1 MASRTCVACDS
12 RRVAAGLFARVYHRD
27 HARLL
32 PIAFPVHY
40 LTHVVHDLYWL
51 HLQTISPPSV
61 VLVFLQTMDRASGS
75 GKAKVRA
82 EYLRFF
88 EALGVVETA
97 KIHTLGRLLH
107 TFCEVATQLDSHLAS
122 VGATL
127 HAAVSRMTETD
138 NAAAPP
144 RHRWIRIIDRLGFF
158 PDHDQHA
165 SRIINMGLA
174 DAYRHKEVDL
184 VTAANAL
191 HLCSQRLPCTC
202 NGGSGTGA
210 TSPEVVPLGGIT
222 APRTGGLAGARPP
235 FKGVATTP
243 TAGALGTPAPHFTGA
258 SVGSSEAGAGADA
271 DADDNLVLPPGGLI
285 VPRPGALSSAE
296 ATDAGVSGDGG
307 DAAKHPHDEHE
318 PAAAAADG
326 SYLQDGGI
334 VVVRRQGPPG
344 DDPLE
349 AVLATMGAPATA
361 DARLSDG
368 QALAVV
374 AVDEPQTKVVLTT
387 KPVIV
392 PSPAAV
398 KCILAVLNG
407 LMDRS
412 DAREV
417 LYTLLRDFLLCFNRL
432 HGGEADNCLPG
443 EVEIST
449 ELAWTK
455 VRTHLYRWW
464 PIWRA
469 PVGELAPFPVPGT
482 VGFMSHPTRI
492 GRVSRWALEVDMACV
507 SETIKRL
514 PVRSSILG
522 GLPPVVSVTRIGPSV
537 RSSLPLSVATLLLVA
552 SKEDRFCDVLTELAT
567 VGRAPAKKDCPIVVA
582 TCHDFET
589 AELGALGETQPGDL
603 SLPVRSEVRL
613 AEDKDDAGEL
623 DEVADGLDVSAQE
636 STPSQAAEREHRY
649 AEMDVLLV
657 WQY

>member
-1 MASRTCVACDS
+1 
-12 RRVAAGLFARVYHRD
+12 
-27 HARLL
+27 
-32 PIAFPVHY
+32 
-40 LTHVVHDLYWL
+40 
-51 HLQTISPPSV
+51 
-61 VLVFLQTMDRASGS
+61 
-75 GKAKVRA
+75 
-82 EYLRFF
+82 
-88 EALGVVETA
+88 
-97 KIHTLGRLLH
+97 
-107 TFCEVATQLDSHLAS
+107 
-122 VGATL
+122 
-127 HAAVSRMTETD
+127 
-138 NAAAPP
+138 
-144 RHRWIRIIDRLGFF
+144 
-158 PDHDQHA
+158 
-165 SRIINMGLA
+165 
-174 DAYRHKEVDL
+174 
-184 VTAANAL
+184 
-191 HLCSQRLPCTC
+191 
-202 NGGSGTGA
+202 
-210 TSPEVVPLGGIT
+210 
-222 APRTGGLAGARPP
+222 
-235 FKGVATTP
+235 
-243 TAGALGTPAPHFTGA
+243 
-258 SVGSSEAGAGADA
+258 
-271 DADDNLVLPPGGLI
+271 
-285 VPRPGALSSAE
+285 
-296 ATDAGVSGDGG
+296 
-307 DAAKHPHDEHE
+307 
-318 PAAAAADG
+318 
-326 SYLQDGGI
+326 
-334 VVVRRQGPPG
+334 
-344 DDPLE
+344 
-349 AVLATMGAPATA
+349 MGAPATA

-417 LYTLLRDFLLCFNRL
+417 LYTLLRDTLLCFNRL

-507 SETIKRL
+507 NETIKRL

-552 SKEDRFCDVLTELAT
+552 SKEDRFFDVLTELAT
-567 VGRAPAKKDCPIVVA
+567 VGRAPAKKDCPIVVE

-613 AEDKDDAGEL
+613 AEDEDDAGEL

-636 STPSQAAEREHRY
+636 STPSQAAERERRY
-649 AEMDVLLV
+649 AEMDVLLAGEKESDAV
-657 WQY
+657 ATCAHRLAMRRLSRPVGAAVVSAEDIADDADVTVAPLPPPSSDLHEPLDQMTRLLLMRVVSTPWRTVAGLLQVQRTPQRRAAI